1 MRPPPA
7 ERFGAALRHVLG
19 RLAQT
24 ARLAVGIPD
33 YGGYVAHRHEH
44 HPGEPVMSY
53 EEFFR
58 ERLNARYRRG
68 SSRCC

>member
-1 MRPPPA
+1 MRPLPA
-7 ERFGAALRHVLG
+7 AELLAGCRGALRK
-19 RLAQT
+19 LAQT

-33 YGGYVAHRHEH
+33 YQGYVSHRRLR

-58 ERLNARYRRG
+58 ERLAARYRRG
-68 SSRCC
+68 TSRCC